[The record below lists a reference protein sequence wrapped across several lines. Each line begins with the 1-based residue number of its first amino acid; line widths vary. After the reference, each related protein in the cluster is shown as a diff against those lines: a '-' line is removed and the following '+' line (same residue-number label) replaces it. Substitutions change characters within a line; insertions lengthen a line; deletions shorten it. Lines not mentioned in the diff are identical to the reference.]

1 MKACNTT
8 LEAKIADH
16 EKSLQSKTKE
26 INSLEKDNERLSKE
40 VESAKGKFSDL
51 TYERAFS
58 NVKSSLIHLD

>member
-40 VESAKGKFSDL
+40 VESAKGEFSDI
-51 TYERAFS
+51 TYQRAYL
-58 NVKSSLIHLD
+58 NVRQ